1 LRDIAHRP
9 RIRYSRNAFADRAN
23 FPRGIN
29 LPKPKARAYLVVP
42 QASRILLRAAHNTP
56 PLAQGSPAMAKKIS
70 KELVT
75 IDRRRNDRRDVRAEK
90 ATTKKTLAKV
100 SKKNVEA
107 DVEETEEATAA
118 APVESIPQ
126 MERRAKVNRRRQ
138 IDPTTCEREY
148 SDDEV
153 EFMQA
158 LDAYKR
164 KNGRMFPTCSEVLEV
179 VRSLGYTKV
188 AAGMTVVPLA
198 QAVAGEV
205 AGNTADITP
214 FYATAPLGASLVG

>member
-1 LRDIAHRP
+1 
-9 RIRYSRNAFADRAN
+9 
-23 FPRGIN
+23 
-29 LPKPKARAYLVVP
+29 
-42 QASRILLRAAHNTP
+42 
-56 PLAQGSPAMAKKIS
+56 MAKKLS
-70 KELVT
+70 KDLVT
-75 IDRRRNDRRDVRAEK
+75 IDRRNNNRRDVRAEK
-90 ATTKKTLAKV
+90 EAATKEIAKKALAKNR
-100 SKKNVEA
+100 KKVVEVD
-107 DVEETEEATAA
+107 DVEIEEVEEVA
-118 APVESIPQ
+118 APISIPQ

-188 AAGMTVVPLA
+188 APGMTVVPMA
-198 QAVAGEV
+198 QAIAGEAAPGAV
-205 AGNTADITP
+205 ADITP
-214 FYATAPLGASLVG
+214 FYATAPLGTSLVG

>member
-1 LRDIAHRP
+1 
-9 RIRYSRNAFADRAN
+9 
-23 FPRGIN
+23 
-29 LPKPKARAYLVVP
+29 
-42 QASRILLRAAHNTP
+42 
-56 PLAQGSPAMAKKIS
+56 MAKKLS
-70 KELVT
+70 KDLVT
-75 IDRRRNDRRDVRAEK
+75 IDRRNNKERRDVRVEK
-90 ATTKKTLAKV
+90 ASATKDILTKKALAKKLALS
-100 SKKNVEA
+100 SKKVVEVVEID
-107 DVEETEEATAA
+107 DVEEVA
-118 APVESIPQ
+118 APVSIPQ

-188 AAGMTVVPLA
+188 APGMTVVPMA

-205 AGNTADITP
+205 TTGAVADITP
-214 FYATAPLGASLVG
+214 FYATAPLGNSLVG

>member
-1 LRDIAHRP
+1 
-9 RIRYSRNAFADRAN
+9 
-23 FPRGIN
+23 
-29 LPKPKARAYLVVP
+29 
-42 QASRILLRAAHNTP
+42 
-56 PLAQGSPAMAKKIS
+56 MAKKLS
-70 KELVT
+70 KDLVT
-75 IDRRRNDRRDVRAEK
+75 IDRRNNKERRDVRADK
-90 ATTKKTLAKV
+90 GSATKEILTKKALTKKEALSIKKV
-100 SKKNVEA
+100 VAVVEA
-107 DVEETEEATAA
+107 AEVEEIEEVA
-118 APVESIPQ
+118 APVSIPA

-188 AAGMTVVPLA
+188 APGMTVVPMA
-198 QAVAGEV
+198 QAIAGEAAPGAV
-205 AGNTADITP
+205 ADITP
-214 FYATAPLGASLVG
+214 FYATAPLGTSLVG

>member
-1 LRDIAHRP
+1 
-9 RIRYSRNAFADRAN
+9 
-23 FPRGIN
+23 
-29 LPKPKARAYLVVP
+29 
-42 QASRILLRAAHNTP
+42 
-56 PLAQGSPAMAKKIS
+56 MAKKLA
-70 KELVT
+70 KDLVT
-75 IDRRRNDRRDVRAEK
+75 IDRRNNKDRRDVRADK
-90 ATTKKTLAKV
+90 AALPKKALAKS
-100 SKKNVEA
+100 SKKVVEA
-107 DVEETEEATAA
+107 DDEIEAVEE
-118 APVESIPQ
+118 APVSIPQ
-126 MERRAKVNRRRQ
+126 LERRAKVNRRRQ

-188 AAGMTVVPLA
+188 APGMTIVPMA

-205 AGNTADITP
+205 ATGATADITP
-214 FYATAPLGASLVG
+214 FYATAPLGTSLIG

>member
-1 LRDIAHRP
+1 
-9 RIRYSRNAFADRAN
+9 
-23 FPRGIN
+23 
-29 LPKPKARAYLVVP
+29 
-42 QASRILLRAAHNTP
+42 
-56 PLAQGSPAMAKKIS
+56 MAKKLS
-70 KELVT
+70 KDLVT
-75 IDRRRNDRRDVRAEK
+75 IDRRNNKERRDVRAEK
-90 ATTKKTLAKV
+90 ASATKEIAKKNLAKI
-100 SKKNVEA
+100 SKKAVAAVEVD
-107 DVEETEEATAA
+107 DVEIEEVA
-118 APVESIPQ
+118 APVSIPQ

-188 AAGMTVVPLA
+188 APGMTVVLMA
-198 QAVAGEV
+198 QAIAGEA
-205 AGNTADITP
+205 AGTTADITP
-214 FYATAPLGASLVG
+214 FYATAPLSSSL

>member
-1 LRDIAHRP
+1 
-9 RIRYSRNAFADRAN
+9 
-23 FPRGIN
+23 
-29 LPKPKARAYLVVP
+29 
-42 QASRILLRAAHNTP
+42 
-56 PLAQGSPAMAKKIS
+56 MAKKPA
-70 KELVT
+70 KDLVT

-90 ATTKKTLAKV
+90 EIPVKKNLAKT
-100 SKKNVEA
+100 SKKNVE
-107 DVEETEEATAA
+107 VEETEEAV
-118 APVESIPQ
+118 APAESIPQ

-188 AAGMTVVPLA
+188 APGMTVVPMA
-198 QAVAGEV
+198 AAIAGE
-205 AGNTADITP
+205 AATGITADITP
-214 FYATAPLGASLVG
+214 FYATAPLGTSL

>member
-1 LRDIAHRP
+1 
-9 RIRYSRNAFADRAN
+9 
-23 FPRGIN
+23 
-29 LPKPKARAYLVVP
+29 
-42 QASRILLRAAHNTP
+42 
-56 PLAQGSPAMAKKIS
+56 MAKKTS
-70 KELVT
+70 KDLVT

-90 ATTKKTLAKV
+90 AAPSKKNLAKV
-100 SKKNVEA
+100 SKKNVA
-107 DVEETEEATAA
+107 AEETEEEVT

-188 AAGMTVVPLA
+188 APGMTIVPMA
-198 QAVAGEV
+198 QAVAGEA
-205 AGNTADITP
+205 AGITTDITP
-214 FYATAPLGASLVG
+214 FYATAPLSTSLIG

>member
-1 LRDIAHRP
+1 
-9 RIRYSRNAFADRAN
+9 
-23 FPRGIN
+23 
-29 LPKPKARAYLVVP
+29 
-42 QASRILLRAAHNTP
+42 
-56 PLAQGSPAMAKKIS
+56 MAKKLS
-70 KELVT
+70 KDLVT
-75 IDRRRNDRRDVRAEK
+75 IDRRNNKERRDVRVEK
-90 ATTKKTLAKV
+90 ASATKELLTKKNLAK
-100 SKKNVEA
+100 SKKVIEA
-107 DVEETEEATAA
+107 DDVEEIEEVA
-118 APVESIPQ
+118 APVSIPQ

-188 AAGMTVVPLA
+188 APGMTVVPMA
-198 QAVAGEV
+198 QAVAGEAATGEV
-205 AGNTADITP
+205 ADITP
-214 FYATAPLGASLVG
+214 FYATAPLGTSLVG

>member
-1 LRDIAHRP
+1 
-9 RIRYSRNAFADRAN
+9 
-23 FPRGIN
+23 
-29 LPKPKARAYLVVP
+29 
-42 QASRILLRAAHNTP
+42 
-56 PLAQGSPAMAKKIS
+56 MAKKLS
-70 KELVT
+70 KDLVT
-75 IDRRRNDRRDVRAEK
+75 IDRRNNKERRDVRAEK
-90 ATTKKTLAKV
+90 EIPSKVNPAKALAKKEARS
-100 SKKNVEA
+100 SKKVVEVD
-107 DVEETEEATAA
+107 DVEEVA
-118 APVESIPQ
+118 APVSIPQ
-126 MERRAKVNRRRQ
+126 LERRAKVNRRRQ

-188 AAGMTVVPLA
+188 APGMTVVPLA

-205 AGNTADITP
+205 ATGAAADITP
-214 FYATAPLGASLVG
+214 FYATAPLGTSLVG

>member
-1 LRDIAHRP
+1 
-9 RIRYSRNAFADRAN
+9 
-23 FPRGIN
+23 
-29 LPKPKARAYLVVP
+29 
-42 QASRILLRAAHNTP
+42 
-56 PLAQGSPAMAKKIS
+56 MAKKLS
-70 KELVT
+70 KDLVT
-75 IDRRRNDRRDVRAEK
+75 IDRRNPNERRDVRAEK
-90 ATTKKTLAKV
+90 MNPAKKNLAKSGKKTIKTDDAD
-100 SKKNVEA
+100 EA
-107 DVEETEEATAA
+107 SITELA
-118 APVESIPQ
+118 APLSIPQ

-188 AAGMTVVPLA
+188 AAGMTIVPLA
-198 QAVAGEV
+198 QAVAGEL
-205 AGNTADITP
+205 ANGTTSDITP
-214 FYATAPLGASLVG
+214 FYATAPLGV